1 MPALPHARSQIEN
14 DMKYCTRCLLP
25 DSKPYIRFDEQG
37 VCAAC
42 RVHEQ
47 KNRAEQGIDWAARGR
62 EFDALIEK
70 AKARRAPLY
79 DALVPVSGGK
89 DSISQVH
96 RLLGRGLRILAV
108 NVDYGVKTEI
118 GKRNLDCIPRMG
130 ANLLIYTPTQPLH
143 RQLIRLGFEQYGDPD
158 LLSHTMLHAFPLRM
172 AMQLRVPLLLHG
184 ENAAFEYSGEGG
196 TAAGQTLSRGWFE
209 KYAANAG
216 NTPKVVA
223 QKHDIPYSDLI
234 PYDYPDEFEQSDTMA
249 VFCSHYFHWDSS
261 TNFDIAR
268 RYGFEALGEP
278 AEGTYRTYVGIDER
292 VIHRV
297 HQYFKV
303 LKFGYGRAT
312 DHACEDIRNGR
323 ITREEAKALVRQHD
337 LVDISDEIAT
347 AFSQHIGIT
356 RARFDEV
363 IERYRNPS
371 IWKRSRSGQWS
382 IPGHL
387 ED

>member
-1 MPALPHARSQIEN
+1 
-14 DMKYCTRCLLP
+14 MKYCTRCLLP
-25 DSKPYIRFDEQG
+25 DSKPYIKFDAQG

-42 RVHEQ
+42 RAHES
-47 KNRAEQGIDWAARGR
+47 KNRAEQGIDWAARER

-70 AKARRAPLY
+70 VRTRNAPLY

-108 NVDYGVKTEI
+108 NVDYGIKTPV
-118 GKRNLDCIPRMG
+118 GKRNLECIPRMG
-130 ANLLIYTPTQPLH
+130 ANLMVYTPTQPLH
-143 RQLIRLGFEQYGDPD
+143 RELIRLGFEQYGDPD

-172 AMQLRVPLLLHG
+172 AVQLRVPLLLHG

-196 TAAGQTLSRGWFE
+196 TSAGQTLTRGWFE

-216 NTPKVVA
+216 NTPSVVA
-223 QKHDIPYSDLI
+223 QKHNIPYANLI
-234 PYDYPDEFEQSDTMA
+234 PYDYPDEFEKSDTLA
-249 VFCSHYFHWDSS
+249 VFCSHYFHWDSE
-261 TNFDIAR
+261 TNLAIAR
-268 RYGFEALGEP
+268 QYGFETLAEP
-278 AEGTYRTYVGIDER
+278 AEGTYRNYVGIDER

-323 ITREEAKALVRQHD
+323 LTREQAKDLVRAHD
-337 LVDISDEIAT
+337 LEDVSEELIAAFVAHLDIRR
-347 AFSQHIGIT
+347 Q
-356 RARFDEV
+356 RFDEV
-363 IERYRNPS
+363 MERYRNPA
-371 IWKRSRSGQWS
+371 IWKRSATGRWG

-387 ED
+387 QG

>member
-1 MPALPHARSQIEN
+1 
-14 DMKYCTRCLLP
+14 MKYCTRCLLP
-25 DSKPYIRFDEQG
+25 ASKPYIKFDAAG

-42 RVHEQ
+42 TAHET
-47 KNRAEQGIDWAARGR
+47 KNRAELGIDWAARER
-62 EFDALIEK
+62 EFNTLIDK
-70 AKARRAPLY
+70 VRARKAPLY

-89 DSISQVH
+89 DSISQVA
-96 RLLGRGLRILAV
+96 RLLDRGLRILAV

-118 GKRNLDCIPRMG
+118 GKRNLECIPPMG
-130 ANLLIYTPTQPLH
+130 ANLMVYTPTQLLH
-143 RQLIRLGFEQYGDPD
+143 RRLIRLGFEDYGDPD
-158 LLSHTMLHAFPLRM
+158 LLSHTMLHSFPLRM
-172 AMQLRVPLLLHG
+172 AVQLRIPLLLHG

-196 TAAGQTLSRGWFE
+196 ASGGQQLSRAWFE

-223 QKHDIPYSDLI
+223 AKHGIPYPELI
-234 PYDYPDEFEQSDTMA
+234 AYDYPDEFETSDTLA
-249 VFCSHYFHWDSS
+249 VFCSHYFHWDSE
-261 TNFDIAR
+261 NNLAIAR
-268 RYGFEALGEP
+268 KFGFETLNEA
-278 AEGTYRTYVGIDER
+278 AEGTYRNYVGIDER

-323 ITREEAKALVRQHD
+323 ITRAQGKRLVREHD
-337 LVDISDEIAT
+337 LVDVTEEIAQ
-347 AFSQHIGIT
+347 AFCAHLDMP
-356 RARFDEV
+356 RARFNEV
-363 IERYRNPS
+363 MERYRNPA
-371 IWKRSRSGQWS
+371 IWKRDAQGKWE

>member
-1 MPALPHARSQIEN
+1 
-14 DMKYCTRCLLP
+14 MKYCTRCLLP
-25 DSKPYIRFDEQG
+25 SSKPYIKFDEQG

-42 RVHEQ
+42 RAHES
-47 KNRAEQGIDWAARGR
+47 KNRAEQGIDWAARER
-62 EFDALIEK
+62 EFDALIDK
-70 AKARRAPLY
+70 VRARKAPLY

-108 NVDYGVKTEI
+108 NVDYGVKTEV

-130 ANLLIYTPTQPLH
+130 ANLVIYTPTQPLH
-143 RQLIRLGFEQYGDPD
+143 RKLIRLGFEEYGDPD
-158 LLSHTMLHAFPLRM
+158 LLSHTMLHSFPLRM
-172 AMQLRVPLLLHG
+172 AVQLKIPLLLHG

-196 TAAGQTLSRGWFE
+196 TSAGQTLTREWFE

-216 NTPKVVA
+216 NTPRVVA
-223 QKHDIPYSDLI
+223 RKHAIPYGDLI
-234 PYDYPDEFEQSDTMA
+234 AYDYPDEFETSDTIA
-249 VFCSHYFHWDSS
+249 VFCSHYYHWDSE
-261 TNFDIAR
+261 TNLAIAR
-268 RYGFEALGEP
+268 RYGFETLDGA
-278 AEGTYRTYVGIDER
+278 AEGTYRNYVGIDER

-323 ITREEAKALVRQHD
+323 ITREAAKLLVRAHD
-337 LVDISDEIAT
+337 LVDVSDEIVD
-347 AFSQHIGIT
+347 AFCAHLDIT
-356 RARFDEV
+356 RERFHEV
-363 IERYRNPS
+363 MERYRNKD
-371 IWKRSRSGQWS
+371 IWKRASDGRWN

-387 ED
+387 QG